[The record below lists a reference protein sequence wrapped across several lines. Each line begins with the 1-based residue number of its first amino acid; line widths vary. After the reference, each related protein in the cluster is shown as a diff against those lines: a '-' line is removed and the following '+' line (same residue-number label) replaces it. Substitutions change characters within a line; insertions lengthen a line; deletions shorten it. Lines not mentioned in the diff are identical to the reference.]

1 MKSVMTLTRRAAT
14 RMPAMTAT
22 KVRLFMTGS
31 VACMFVGSLER
42 VVEERTDLS
51 SENLARLQALVDSW
65 EILADLSQADLVLW
79 LPTWNA
85 AGYVAAAMVRPTTA
99 PTSVPDEIVGT
110 FLPRG
115 RLPEVDR
122 ARVSGLV
129 GEIHSPEAIAVP
141 GSDGRVIAVI
151 ARQARSHAAGLLQQV
166 YEQVAG
172 VLFGM
177 LRRGEFPPSG
187 VSRETSAGQSPRVGD
202 GLITLDAEGRVNQAS
217 PNAVSA
223 LRRLGLATDPV
234 GADLSRT
241 LARLMRRP
249 GPVDAALPPIISGRR
264 AGFVEVDAP
273 QGSLVISSWPLLER
287 GRHSGAVI
295 LVRDVTDLRSRDR
308 ALLSKDAALREAH
321 HRVKNNL
328 QTVAALLRLQARRV
342 HEPEAQ
348 VALAEAGRRVGAI
361 AAVHDILAVS
371 PAEEVE
377 LAEMLSRLVELSRQL
392 SVSGAEASPQIVIEI
407 GDGVAGGGGGS
418 LSGEIAGPI
427 AMAVSE
433 LLANAVEHS
442 GAGLIRVEA
451 HRQSLGAN
459 DEDRL
464 VVAVI
469 DDGVGFD
476 PSHTSGLGLSIV
488 RSLIEEDL
496 TGTVGI
502 ERRDGTTW
510 ASISVPVY

>member
-1 MKSVMTLTRRAAT
+1 M
-14 RMPAMTAT
+14 
-22 KVRLFMTGS
+22 
-31 VACMFVGSLER
+31 
-42 VVEERTDLS
+42 
-51 SENLARLQALVDSW
+51 
-65 EILADLSQADLVLW
+65 
-79 LPTWNA
+79 
-85 AGYVAAAMVRPTTA
+85 
-99 PTSVPDEIVGT
+99 
-110 FLPRG
+110 
-115 RLPEVDR
+115 
-122 ARVSGLV
+122 
-129 GEIHSPEAIAVP
+129 
-141 GSDGRVIAVI
+141 
-151 ARQARSHAAGLLQQV
+151 
-166 YEQVAG
+166 
-172 VLFGM
+172 
-177 LRRGEFPPSG
+177 
-187 VSRETSAGQSPRVGD
+187 
-202 GLITLDAEGRVNQAS
+202 
-217 PNAVSA
+217 
-223 LRRLGLATDPV
+223 
-234 GADLSRT
+234 
-241 LARLMRRP
+241 
-249 GPVDAALPPIISGRR
+249 
-264 AGFVEVDAP
+264 DAP

-407 GDGVAGGGGGS
+407 GDGVTGGGGGS

-496 TGTVGI
+496 TGSVGI